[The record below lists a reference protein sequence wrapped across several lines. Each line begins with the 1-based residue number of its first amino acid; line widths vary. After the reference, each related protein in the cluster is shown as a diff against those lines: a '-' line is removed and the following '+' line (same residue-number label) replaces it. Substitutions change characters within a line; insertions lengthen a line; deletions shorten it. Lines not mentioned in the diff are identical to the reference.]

1 MKYDPVLGLKRI
13 LPSVTGSSGLS
24 GEERF
29 SQGKEKESV
38 ITNCLVD
45 ESQHR
50 NCFLD

>member
-1 MKYDPVLGLKRI
+1 MKYDPVLGLRA
-13 LPSVTGSSGLS
+13 SVMGSSGLS
-24 GEERF
+24 GQERF

-38 ITNCLVD
+38 ITNCPVD